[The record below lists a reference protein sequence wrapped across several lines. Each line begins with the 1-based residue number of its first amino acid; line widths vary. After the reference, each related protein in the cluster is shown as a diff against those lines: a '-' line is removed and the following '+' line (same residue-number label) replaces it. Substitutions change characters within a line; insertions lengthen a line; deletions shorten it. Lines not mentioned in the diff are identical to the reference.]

1 MLECLNIKNVTIK
14 KSHWTLVYCLFNF
27 IFIICAN
34 TASKSIVNEVPN
46 CLVLKAVFFYSSKS
60 KRPCCVQANVT
71 WGPQILL
78 GFLFYLNSIFLWF
91 VSLAFFRTSSAL
103 YRECTRTSSS
113 LEFTTRAWHCIS
125 NNKEIS
131 NSRHGES
138 VQWYVIYFLNLVIL
152 HGNMRIEEYEDG
164 SCFQWSKVSQK
175 N

>member
-1 MLECLNIKNVTIK
+1 M
-14 KSHWTLVYCLFNF
+14 
-27 IFIICAN
+27 
-34 TASKSIVNEVPN
+34 
-46 CLVLKAVFFYSSKS
+46 
-60 KRPCCVQANVT
+60 
-71 WGPQILL
+71 L

-138 VQWYVIYFLNLVIL
+138 VQWYVIYFFNLVIL